1 MSKTRKDDHFNQAFL
16 RVYIWGGGGGGGGTR
31 LADLN
36 TCTVVLFMF
45 VHFFNA
51 GNHSIDQGE
60 KYCCF

>member
-1 MSKTRKDDHFNQAFL
+1 MTILIRLSC
-16 RVYIWGGGGGGGGTR
+16 VCIYGGGGGGGGGTR